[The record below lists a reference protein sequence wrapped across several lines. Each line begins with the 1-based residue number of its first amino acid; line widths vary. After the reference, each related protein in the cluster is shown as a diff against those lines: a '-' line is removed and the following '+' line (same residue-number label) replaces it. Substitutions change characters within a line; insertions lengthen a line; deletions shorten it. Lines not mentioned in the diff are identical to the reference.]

1 MPPRDLLV
9 PAFHVLHHPPLLMH
23 RPAVW
28 PARLPLEVPDDSCLA
43 HVAIQQQGREKGGEV
58 DPVQL
63 SADDLARLAEVEPA
77 FVERAIQAG
86 ALQKRETVG
95 GFGIQD
101 AARLRFLRAWDAAGL
116 AVETIG
122 DLIAQGELPF
132 SFMDVPVMAAQPRLP
147 STYEEFC
154 TQQGIELSTVRR
166 LHDALG
172 FTPAGPADHVR
183 EDDLVVVEL
192 LQQLLA
198 VGADEEVALRLL
210 RTYADALRRLTQ
222 AEADL
227 YESQIEEPLRRA
239 GATEQDLLDT
249 SGMTGAQLPPLFQQT
264 LLAVYRRHRQHVWL
278 DHSIG
283 HLERILEANGLH
295 RRLEAP
301 PCVCFVD
308 LTGYT
313 RLTEERGDAAAA
325 ELAGRLAA
333 LVEGI
338 SRRHG
343 GRPVR
348 WLGDGGMF
356 VFREPDAAV
365 AAAIDMVAQA
375 EHSGL
380 PPTHI
385 GIHCGPVVFQDG
397 DIYGSTVNIAARLS
411 ARAGPGEVLLSRP
424 VADHIPRPGRLE
436 PVGAVELKGV
446 AQPLQVW
453 RWSRS

>member
-1 MPPRDLLV
+1 MG
-9 PAFHVLHHPPLLMH
+9 
-23 RPAVW
+23 
-28 PARLPLEVPDDSCLA
+28 
-43 HVAIQQQGREKGGEV
+43 QQRREEAGEV
-58 DPVQL
+58 DRAQL

-77 FVERAIQAG
+77 FVQRAMQAG
-86 ALQKRETVG
+86 VLQKRELVG

-101 AARLRFLRAWDAAGL
+101 AARLRFLKAWDAAGL
-116 AVETIG
+116 KVEAIG

-132 SFMDVPVMAAQPRLP
+132 SFMDVPIMAAQPRLP
-147 STYEEFC
+147 STYQEFC
-154 TQQGIELSTVRR
+154 TQRGIELSRVQR

-172 FTPAGPADHVR
+172 FTPPAASDHVR
-183 EDDLVVVEL
+183 EDDLVVIEL

-198 VGADEEVALRLL
+198 VGAEEPAALRLL

-222 AEADL
+222 AEAEL
-227 YESQIEEPLRRA
+227 YEFQVEEKLRQA

-264 LLAVYRRHRQHVWL
+264 LMAVYRRHRQHVWL

-283 HLERILEANGLH
+283 HLERILETKGLH
-295 RRLEAP
+295 QRLDTP

-313 RLTEERGDAAAA
+313 RLTEEQGDAVAA

-333 LVEGI
+333 LVDGI
-338 SRRHG
+338 SRRYA

-365 AAAIDMVAQA
+365 EAAMEMVAQA
-375 EHSGL
+375 QDSGL

-397 DIYGSTVNIAARLS
+397 DIYGSTVNIAARLA
-411 ARAGPGEVLLSRP
+411 ARAAPGEVLISRP
-424 VADHIPRPGRLE
+424 VADRLPQPSRLE
-436 PVGAVELKGV
+436 PVGAVELKGL
-446 AQPLQVW
+446 AQPLEVW
-453 RWSRS
+453 RFPASPAPG

>member
-1 MPPRDLLV
+1 
-9 PAFHVLHHPPLLMH
+9 
-23 RPAVW
+23 
-28 PARLPLEVPDDSCLA
+28 
-43 HVAIQQQGREKGGEV
+43 V
-58 DPVQL
+58 DGVQL

-77 FVERAIQAG
+77 FVQRAMQAG
-86 ALQKRETVG
+86 ALKHQEPAG

-101 AARLRFLRAWDAAGL
+101 AARLRFLKAWDAAGL
-116 AVETIG
+116 RVEAIG
-122 DLIAQGELPF
+122 DLIAKGELPF

-147 STYEEFC
+147 STYQELCAE
-154 TQQGIELSTVRR
+154 QGIELTTVRR

-172 FTPAGPADHVR
+172 FTPPAASDHVR
-183 EDDLVVVEL
+183 EDDPVVIELFQRLV
-192 LQQLLA
+192 A
-198 VGADEEVALRLL
+198 AGAEEAAALRLL

-227 YESQIEEPLRRA
+227 YEFQVEEKLRQA

-264 LLAVYRRHRQHVWL
+264 LVAVYRRHRQHVWL

-283 HLERILEANGLH
+283 HLERILEAKGLH
-295 RRLEAP
+295 QRLDTP

-313 RLTEERGDAAAA
+313 RLTEEQGDTVAA

-338 SRRHG
+338 SRRYA

-365 AAAIDMVAQA
+365 QAAMEMVGQTRTAACPDPHRDPLWACGVPGRRHLWIHGQ
-375 EHSGL
+375 HRR
-380 PPTHI
+380 PP
-385 GIHCGPVVFQDG
+385 V
-397 DIYGSTVNIAARLS
+397 
-411 ARAGPGEVLLSRP
+411 
-424 VADHIPRPGRLE
+424 RPGRARGGAGQQARRRSHR
-436 PVGAVELKGV
+436 PVRTSGAGWGGRVQGRGPTAGGV
-446 AQPLQVW
+446 AVL
-453 RWSRS
+453 S

>member
-1 MPPRDLLV
+1 
-9 PAFHVLHHPPLLMH
+9 
-23 RPAVW
+23 
-28 PARLPLEVPDDSCLA
+28 
-43 HVAIQQQGREKGGEV
+43 V
-58 DPVQL
+58 DRAQL

-77 FVERAIQAG
+77 FVERAMQAG
-86 ALQKRETVG
+86 ALKNQELAG

-101 AARLRFLRAWDAAGL
+101 AARLRFLKAWDTAGL
-116 AVETIG
+116 NVETIG

-147 STYEEFC
+147 STYQDLC
-154 TQQGIELSTVRR
+154 TQRGIELSMVQQ

-172 FTPAGPADHVR
+172 FTPPAASDHVR
-183 EDDLVVVEL
+183 EDDLVVIEL
-192 LQQLLA
+192 LRQLLA
-198 VGADEEVALRLL
+198 VGAEESAALRLL

-227 YESQIEEPLRRA
+227 YEAQVEEPLRQA

-264 LLAVYRRHRQHVWL
+264 LVAVYRRHRQHVWL

-283 HLERILEANGLH
+283 HLERILEAKGLH
-295 RRLEAP
+295 QRLDTP

-308 LTGYT
+308 LTGFT
-313 RLTEERGDAAAA
+313 RLTEEQGDAVAA

-338 SRRHG
+338 SRRYA

-356 VFREPDAAV
+356 VFREADAAV
-365 AAAIDMVAQA
+365 GAATEMVAQA
-375 EHSGL
+375 QDSGL

-397 DIYGSTVNIAARLS
+397 DIYGSTVNVAARLS
-411 ARAGPGEVLLSRP
+411 ARAAPGEVLVSKP
-424 VADHIPRPGRLE
+424 VADRIAQPGRLE
-436 PVGAVELKGV
+436 PVGVVDLKGV

-453 RWSRS
+453 RCPADPAPGG

>member
-1 MPPRDLLV
+1 
-9 PAFHVLHHPPLLMH
+9 
-23 RPAVW
+23 
-28 PARLPLEVPDDSCLA
+28 
-43 HVAIQQQGREKGGEV
+43 
-58 DPVQL
+58 L
-63 SADDLARLAEVEPA
+63 SADELARLAEVEPA
-77 FVERAIQAG
+77 FVRRALQAG
-86 ALQKRETVG
+86 ALQQRETVG

-116 AVETIG
+116 SVETIG
-122 DLIAQGELPF
+122 DLIARGELPF
-132 SFMDVPVMAAQPRLP
+132 SFMDVPVMAAQPRLL

-154 TQQGIELSTVRR
+154 ARQGIELSRVQR

-172 FTPAGPADHVR
+172 FTPPAASDHVR

-192 LQQLLA
+192 FQQLLA
-198 VGADEEVALRLL
+198 VGAEEEAGLRLL

-227 YESQIEEPLRRA
+227 YEFQVEEPLRQA

-264 LLAVYRRHRQHVWL
+264 LLAVYRQHRQHVWL

-295 RRLEAP
+295 QRLEAP

-338 SRRHG
+338 SRRYA

-348 WLGDGGMF
+348 WLGDGGML

-365 AAAIDMVAQA
+365 AAAMDMVGQA

-411 ARAGPGEVLLSRP
+411 ARAGPGEVLVSKP
-424 VADHIPRPGRLE
+424 VADRIPQPGRVE
-436 PVGAVELKGV
+436 PLGVVELKGV
-446 AQPLQVW
+446 AQPLEVW
-453 RWSRS
+453 QWSS

>member
-1 MPPRDLLV
+1 MDR
-9 PAFHVLHHPPLLMH
+9 AQ
-23 RPAVW
+23 
-28 PARLPLEVPDDSCLA
+28 
-43 HVAIQQQGREKGGEV
+43 I
-58 DPVQL
+58 

-77 FVERAIQAG
+77 FVERAMQAG
-86 ALQKRETVG
+86 ALKNQELAG

-101 AARLRFLRAWDAAGL
+101 AARLRFLKAWDTAGMK
-116 AVETIG
+116 VETIG
-122 DLIAQGELPF
+122 YLIAQGELPF
-132 SFMDVPVMAAQPRLP
+132 SFMDVPVMAVQPRLP
-147 STYEEFC
+147 STYEDLC
-154 TQQGIELSTVRR
+154 TQRGIELSMVQQ

-172 FTPAGPADHVR
+172 FTPPAASDHVR
-183 EDDLVVVEL
+183 EDDLVVIEL
-192 LQQLLA
+192 LRQLLA
-198 VGADEEVALRLL
+198 VGAEESAALRLL

-227 YESQIEEPLRRA
+227 YEAQVEEPLRQA

-283 HLERILEANGLH
+283 HLERILEAKGLH
-295 RRLEAP
+295 QRLDTP

-313 RLTEERGDAAAA
+313 RLTKEQGDAAAA

-338 SRRHG
+338 SRRYA

-356 VFREPDAAV
+356 VFREPNAAV
-365 AAAIDMVAQA
+365 GAATEMVTQAQD
-375 EHSGL
+375 SGL

-397 DIYGSTVNIAARLS
+397 DIYGSTVNVAARLS
-411 ARAGPGEVLLSRP
+411 AKAAPGEVLVSKP
-424 VADHIPRPGRLE
+424 VADRIAQPGRLE
-436 PVGAVELKGV
+436 PVGVVELKGV
-446 AQPLQVW
+446 AQPLEVW
-453 RWSRS
+453 RCPADPALGG

>member
-1 MPPRDLLV
+1 
-9 PAFHVLHHPPLLMH
+9 
-23 RPAVW
+23 
-28 PARLPLEVPDDSCLA
+28 
-43 HVAIQQQGREKGGEV
+43 VAG
-58 DPVQL
+58 VQL

-77 FVERAIQAG
+77 FVQRAIQAR
-86 ALQKRETVG
+86 ALPKREPAG
-95 GFGIQD
+95 GFGVQD
-101 AARLRFLRAWDAAGL
+101 AARLRFLKAWDAAGL
-116 AVETIG
+116 KVEVIG
-122 DLIAQGELPF
+122 DLIAQGELPS
-132 SFMDVPVMAAQPRLP
+132 SFMDVPIMAAPPRLP
-147 STYEEFC
+147 STYAELC
-154 TQQGIELSTVRR
+154 AQRGIELATVQR

-172 FTPAGPADHVR
+172 FTPPAPSDHAR

-192 LQQLLA
+192 LQQLIA
-198 VGADEEVALRLL
+198 VGAEEAAALRLL
-210 RTYADALRRLTQ
+210 RTYADALRRLTL
-222 AEADL
+222 AEVEL
-227 YESQIEEPLRRA
+227 YEAQIEEPRRQA

-249 SGMTGAQLPPLFQQT
+249 SGAAGAQLPPLLQQT
-264 LLAVYRRHRQHVWL
+264 LVAVYRRHRQHVWL

-283 HLERILEANGLH
+283 HLERILEAKGLH
-295 RRLEAP
+295 ERLDTP

-313 RLTEERGDAAAA
+313 RLTEEQGDAVAA

-338 SRRHG
+338 SRRYG

-356 VFREPDAAV
+356 VFPEPDAAV
-365 AAAIDMVAQA
+365 AAAMDMVAQA
-375 EHSGL
+375 EDSGL

-397 DIYGSTVNIAARLS
+397 DIYGSTVNVAARLS
-411 ARAGPGEVLLSRP
+411 ARAAPGEILVSKP
-424 VADHIPRPGRLE
+424 VADRVPQPRRLE

-453 RWSRS
+453 RCPPGPGTG

>member
-1 MPPRDLLV
+1 MDR
-9 PAFHVLHHPPLLMH
+9 A
-23 RPAVW
+23 
-28 PARLPLEVPDDSCLA
+28 
-43 HVAIQQQGREKGGEV
+43 
-58 DPVQL
+58 QL

-77 FVERAIQAG
+77 FVERAMQAG
-86 ALQKRETVG
+86 ALKNQELPG

-101 AARLRFLRAWDAAGL
+101 AARLRFLKAWDTAGL
-116 AVETIG
+116 KVETIG

-147 STYEEFC
+147 STYQDLC
-154 TQQGIELSTVRR
+154 TQRGIELSMVQQ

-172 FTPAGPADHVR
+172 FTPPAASDYVR
-183 EDDLVVVEL
+183 EDDLVVIEL
-192 LQQLLA
+192 LRQLLA
-198 VGADEEVALRLL
+198 VGAEEPAALRLL

-227 YESQIEEPLRRA
+227 YEAQVEEPLRQA

-264 LLAVYRRHRQHVWL
+264 LVAVYRRHRQHVWL

-283 HLERILEANGLH
+283 HLERILEAKGLH
-295 RRLEAP
+295 RRLATP

-313 RLTEERGDAAAA
+313 RLTEEQGDAAAA

-338 SRRHG
+338 SRRYA

-348 WLGDGGMF
+348 WLGDGGML
-356 VFREPDAAV
+356 VFREADAAV
-365 AAAIDMVAQA
+365 GAATEMVTQAQD
-375 EHSGL
+375 SGL

-411 ARAGPGEVLLSRP
+411 ARAAPGEVLVSKP
-424 VADHIPRPGRLE
+424 VADRIAQPGRLE
-436 PVGAVELKGV
+436 PVGVVELKGV
-446 AQPLQVW
+446 AQPLEVW
-453 RWSRS
+453 RCPADPALGG

>member
-1 MPPRDLLV
+1 VD
-9 PAFHVLHHPPLLMH
+9 
-23 RPAVW
+23 
-28 PARLPLEVPDDSCLA
+28 EV
-43 HVAIQQQGREKGGEV
+43 G
-58 DPVQL
+58 L
-63 SADDLARLAEVEPA
+63 SADELARLAEVEPA
-77 FVERAIQAG
+77 FVERTVQAG
-86 ALQKRETVG
+86 ALQKRETAG

-101 AARLRFLRAWDAAGL
+101 AARLRFLKAWDAAGL
-116 AVETIG
+116 PVGAIG
-122 DLIAQGELPF
+122 DPIARGELPF

-147 STYEEFC
+147 STYKDFC
-154 TQQGIELSTVRR
+154 AQQGIELSTVLR

-172 FTPAGPADHVR
+172 FTPPAGSDHVR

-192 LQQLLA
+192 FQQLLA
-198 VGADEEVALRLL
+198 VGAEAAAALRLL

-227 YESQIEEPLRRA
+227 YEAQVEEPLRRS

-283 HLERILEANGLH
+283 HLERILETNGLH
-295 RRLEAP
+295 QRLQAP

-308 LTGYT
+308 LTGFT
-313 RLTEERGDAAAA
+313 RLTEEQGDAAAA

-356 VFREPDAAV
+356 VFREP
-365 AAAIDMVAQA
+365 AAATAAAMDMVAQA

-385 GIHCGPVVFQDG
+385 GIHAGPVVFQDG

-411 ARAGPGEVLLSRP
+411 ARAGPGEMLVSKP
-424 VADHIPRPGRLE
+424 VADRIPQPSPLE

-453 RWSRS
+453 RWAS

>member
-1 MPPRDLLV
+1 
-9 PAFHVLHHPPLLMH
+9 
-23 RPAVW
+23 
-28 PARLPLEVPDDSCLA
+28 
-43 HVAIQQQGREKGGEV
+43 V
-58 DPVQL
+58 DRAQL

-77 FVERAIQAG
+77 FVERAMQAG
-86 ALQKRETVG
+86 VLKNQELAG

-101 AARLRFLRAWDAAGL
+101 AARLRFLKAWDTAGL
-116 AVETIG
+116 KVETIG

-132 SFMDVPVMAAQPRLP
+132 SFMDIPVMAAQPRLP

-154 TQQGIELSTVRR
+154 TQRGIPVSMVQR

-172 FTPAGPADHVR
+172 FTPSAASDHVR
-183 EDDLVVVEL
+183 EDDLVPIEL
-192 LQQLLA
+192 LRQLLA
-198 VGADEEVALRLL
+198 VGAEESAALRLL
-210 RTYADALRRLTQ
+210 HTYADALRRLTQ

-227 YESQIEEPLRRA
+227 YEAQVEEPLRQA

-264 LLAVYRRHRQHVWL
+264 LVAVYRRHRQHVWL

-283 HLERILEANGLH
+283 HLERLLEAKGLH
-295 RRLEAP
+295 QRLDTP

-308 LTGYT
+308 LTGFT
-313 RLTEERGDAAAA
+313 RLTEEQGDAVAA

-338 SRRHG
+338 SRRYA

-356 VFREPDAAV
+356 VFREANAAV
-365 AAAIDMVAQA
+365 GAATEMVAQA
-375 EHSGL
+375 QDSGL

-397 DIYGSTVNIAARLS
+397 DIYGSTVNVAARLS
-411 ARAGPGEVLLSRP
+411 ARAAAGEVLVSKP
-424 VADHIPRPGRLE
+424 VADRIAQPGRLE
-436 PVGAVELKGV
+436 PVGVVDLKGV

-453 RWSRS
+453 RCPADPAPGG

>member
-1 MPPRDLLV
+1 
-9 PAFHVLHHPPLLMH
+9 
-23 RPAVW
+23 
-28 PARLPLEVPDDSCLA
+28 
-43 HVAIQQQGREKGGEV
+43 
-58 DPVQL
+58 
-63 SADDLARLAEVEPA
+63 
-77 FVERAIQAG
+77 
-86 ALQKRETVG
+86 
-95 GFGIQD
+95 
-101 AARLRFLRAWDAAGL
+101 
-116 AVETIG
+116 
-122 DLIAQGELPF
+122 
-132 SFMDVPVMAAQPRLP
+132 MDVPVMAAQPRLP
-147 STYEEFC
+147 STYQEFC
-154 TQQGIELSTVRR
+154 IQQGIDLSMVQR

-172 FTPAGPADHVR
+172 FTPPAASDDVR

-192 LQQLLA
+192 FQRLLA
-198 VGADEEVALRLL
+198 VGTGEDAALRLL

-227 YESQIEEPLRRA
+227 YEAHVEAPLREA

-264 LLAVYRRHRQHVWL
+264 LTAVYRRHRQHVWL

-295 RRLEAP
+295 QRLEAP
-301 PCVCFVD
+301 ACVCFVD

-333 LVEGI
+333 LVESI

-348 WLGDGGMF
+348 WLGDGGML
-356 VFREPDAAV
+356 VFREPADAV
-365 AAAIDMVAQA
+365 AAATDMVAQA
-375 EHSGL
+375 KHSGL
-380 PPTHI
+380 PPAHI

-411 ARAGPGEVLLSRP
+411 ARATPGEVLVSKP
-424 VADHIPRPGRLE
+424 VADRIDQPSRME
-436 PVGAVELKGV
+436 PVGVVELKGV
-446 AQPLQVW
+446 AQTLDVW
-453 RWSRS
+453 RCSADLGPGG

>member
-1 MPPRDLLV
+1 MDR
-9 PAFHVLHHPPLLMH
+9 A
-23 RPAVW
+23 
-28 PARLPLEVPDDSCLA
+28 
-43 HVAIQQQGREKGGEV
+43 
-58 DPVQL
+58 QL

-77 FVERAIQAG
+77 FVERAMQAG
-86 ALQKRETVG
+86 ALKNQELAG
-95 GFGIQD
+95 EFGIQD
-101 AARLRFLRAWDAAGL
+101 AARLRFLKAWDTAGL
-116 AVETIG
+116 KVETIG

-147 STYEEFC
+147 STYQDLC
-154 TQQGIELSTVRR
+154 TQRGIGLSMVQQ

-172 FTPAGPADHVR
+172 FTPPAASDHVR
-183 EDDLVVVEL
+183 EDDLVVIEL
-192 LQQLLA
+192 LRQLLA
-198 VGADEEVALRLL
+198 VGAEEAAALRLL
-210 RTYADALRRLTQ
+210 RTYADVLRRLTQ

-227 YESQIEEPLRRA
+227 YEAQVEEPLRQA

-264 LLAVYRRHRQHVWL
+264 LVAVYRRHRQHVWL

-283 HLERILEANGLH
+283 HLERLLEAKGLH
-295 RRLEAP
+295 QRLDTP

-308 LTGYT
+308 LTGFT
-313 RLTEERGDAAAA
+313 RLTEEQGDAVAA

-338 SRRHG
+338 SRRYA

-356 VFREPDAAV
+356 VFREANAAV
-365 AAAIDMVAQA
+365 GAATEMVAQA
-375 EHSGL
+375 QDSGL

-397 DIYGSTVNIAARLS
+397 DIYGSTVNVAARLS
-411 ARAGPGEVLLSRP
+411 ARAAAGEVLVSKP
-424 VADHIPRPGRLE
+424 VADRIAQPGRLE
-436 PVGAVELKGV
+436 PVGVVDLKGV

-453 RWSRS
+453 RCPADPAPGG

>member
-1 MPPRDLLV
+1 
-9 PAFHVLHHPPLLMH
+9 
-23 RPAVW
+23 
-28 PARLPLEVPDDSCLA
+28 
-43 HVAIQQQGREKGGEV
+43 
-58 DPVQL
+58 
-63 SADDLARLAEVEPA
+63 LAEVEPA
-77 FVERAIQAG
+77 FVERAMQAG
-86 ALQKRETVG
+86 ALKNQERAG

-101 AARLRFLRAWDAAGL
+101 AARLRFLKAWDTAGL
-116 AVETIG
+116 NVETIG

-147 STYEEFC
+147 STYQDLC
-154 TQQGIELSTVRR
+154 TQRGIELSMVQQ

-172 FTPAGPADHVR
+172 FTPPAASDHVR
-183 EDDLVVVEL
+183 EDDLVVIEL
-192 LQQLLA
+192 LRQLLA
-198 VGADEEVALRLL
+198 VGAEESAALRLL

-227 YESQIEEPLRRA
+227 YEAQVEEPLRQA

-264 LLAVYRRHRQHVWL
+264 LVAVYRRHRQHVWL

-283 HLERILEANGLH
+283 HLERILEAKGLH
-295 RRLEAP
+295 QRLDTP

-308 LTGYT
+308 LTGFT
-313 RLTEERGDAAAA
+313 RLTEEQGDAVAA

-338 SRRHG
+338 SRRYA

-356 VFREPDAAV
+356 VFREADAAV
-365 AAAIDMVAQA
+365 GAATEMVAQA
-375 EHSGL
+375 QDSGL

-397 DIYGSTVNIAARLS
+397 DIYGSTVNVAARLS
-411 ARAGPGEVLLSRP
+411 ARAAPREVLVSKP
-424 VADHIPRPGRLE
+424 VADRIAQPGRLE
-436 PVGAVELKGV
+436 PVGVVDLKGV

-453 RWSRS
+453 RCPADPAPGG

>member
-1 MPPRDLLV
+1 VPWMARVALV
-9 PAFHVLHHPPLLMH
+9 
-23 RPAVW
+23 
-28 PARLPLEVPDDSCLA
+28 E
-43 HVAIQQQGREKGGEV
+43 QQRRERVGVV
-58 DPVQL
+58 DQTQL
-63 SADDLARLAEVEPA
+63 SSDDLARLAEVEPA
-77 FVERAIQAG
+77 FVERAMQAG
-86 ALQKRETVG
+86 ALKNQELAG
-95 GFGIQD
+95 GFGVQD
-101 AARLRFLRAWDAAGL
+101 AARLRFLKAWDAAGL
-116 AVETIG
+116 SVEVIG
-122 DLIAQGELPF
+122 DLITRGELPF

-147 STYEEFC
+147 DTYEKYC
-154 TQQGIELSTVRR
+154 AQRGIELSTVQR

-172 FTPAGPADHVR
+172 FTPPAASDHVR
-183 EDDLVVVEL
+183 ADDPLLIEL
-192 LQQLLA
+192 LQQLMKA
-198 VGADEEVALRLL
+198 GAEEAAALRLL

-227 YESQIEEPLRRA
+227 FEFQVEEPLRQA
-239 GATEQDLLDT
+239 GATEQDLLNT
-249 SGMTGAQLPPLFQQT
+249 SGSAGAQLPPLLEQA
-264 LLAVYRRHRQHVWL
+264 LVGIYRRHRQHVWL

-283 HLERILEANGLH
+283 HLERILETKGLH
-295 RRLEAP
+295 QRLDTP

-313 RLTEERGDAAAA
+313 RLTEEQGDAVAA

-338 SRRHG
+338 SRRYG

-356 VFREPDAAV
+356 VFREPAAAV
-365 AAAIDMVAQA
+365 AAATDIVAQA
-375 EHSGL
+375 EHRGL

-411 ARAGPGEVLLSRP
+411 ARAAPGEVLVSKP
-424 VADHIPRPGRLE
+424 IADRIAQPGGLE

-453 RWSRS
+453 RCSADRAAG

>member
-1 MPPRDLLV
+1 
-9 PAFHVLHHPPLLMH
+9 
-23 RPAVW
+23 
-28 PARLPLEVPDDSCLA
+28 
-43 HVAIQQQGREKGGEV
+43 V
-58 DPVQL
+58 DRAQL
-63 SADDLARLAEVEPA
+63 SADDLARLAEVEPT
-77 FVERAIQAG
+77 FVQRAMRAR
-86 ALQKRETVG
+86 ALKNQELAG
-95 GFGIQD
+95 GFRIQD
-101 AARLRFLRAWDAAGL
+101 AARLRFLKAWDTAGL
-116 AVETIG
+116 KVETIG

-147 STYEEFC
+147 STYQDLC
-154 TQQGIELSTVRR
+154 TQQGIELSTVQQ

-172 FTPAGPADHVR
+172 FTPPAASDHVR
-183 EDDLVVVEL
+183 EDDLVVIEL
-192 LQQLLA
+192 LRQLLA
-198 VGADEEVALRLL
+198 VGAEASAALRLL

-227 YESQIEEPLRRA
+227 YEFQVEEKLRQA

-264 LLAVYRRHRQHVWL
+264 LVAVYRRHRQHVWL

-283 HLERILEANGLH
+283 HLERILEAKGLH
-295 RRLEAP
+295 QRLEAP

-313 RLTEERGDAAAA
+313 RLTEEQGDAVAA

-338 SRRHG
+338 SRRYA

-356 VFREPDAAV
+356 VFREADAAV
-365 AAAIDMVAQA
+365 AAATEMVTQAQD
-375 EHSGL
+375 SGL

-397 DIYGSTVNIAARLS
+397 DIYGSTVNVAARLS
-411 ARAGPGEVLLSRP
+411 ARAAPGEVLVSKP
-424 VADHIPRPGRLE
+424 VADRIAQPGRLE
-436 PVGAVELKGV
+436 PVGVVDLKGV

-453 RWSRS
+453 RCPTDPAPGG

>member
-1 MPPRDLLV
+1 MDR
-9 PAFHVLHHPPLLMH
+9 A
-23 RPAVW
+23 
-28 PARLPLEVPDDSCLA
+28 
-43 HVAIQQQGREKGGEV
+43 
-58 DPVQL
+58 QL

-77 FVERAIQAG
+77 FVERAMQAG
-86 ALQKRETVG
+86 ALKNQELPG

-101 AARLRFLRAWDAAGL
+101 AARLRFLKAWDTAGL
-116 AVETIG
+116 KVEAIG

-132 SFMDVPVMAAQPRLP
+132 SFMDIPVMAAQPRLP

-154 TQQGIELSTVRR
+154 TQRGIPVSMVQR

-172 FTPAGPADHVR
+172 FTPSAASDHVR
-183 EDDLVVVEL
+183 EDDLVVIEL
-192 LQQLLA
+192 LRQLLA
-198 VGADEEVALRLL
+198 VGAEESAALRLL
-210 RTYADALRRLTQ
+210 HTYADALRRLTQ

-227 YESQIEEPLRRA
+227 YEAQVEEPLRQA

-264 LLAVYRRHRQHVWL
+264 LLAVYRQHRQHVWL

-283 HLERILEANGLH
+283 HLERILEAKGLH
-295 RRLEAP
+295 QRLAAP

-308 LTGYT
+308 LTGFT
-313 RLTEERGDAAAA
+313 RLTEEQGDAVAA

-338 SRRHG
+338 SRRYA

-365 AAAIDMVAQA
+365 AAATEMVGQAQD
-375 EHSGL
+375 SSL
-380 PPTHI
+380 PPPTS
-385 GIHCGPVVFQDG
+385 GFAVGPWCSRTAT
-397 DIYGSTVNIAARLS
+397 STA
-411 ARAGPGEVLLSRP
+411 PP
-424 VADHIPRPGRLE
+424 
-436 PVGAVELKGV
+436 
-446 AQPLQVW
+446 
-453 RWSRS
+453 

>member
-1 MPPRDLLV
+1 MEQRWEG
-9 PAFHVLHHPPLLMH
+9 AG
-23 RPAVW
+23 AVD
-28 PARLPLEVPDDSCLA
+28 R
-43 HVAIQQQGREKGGEV
+43 
-58 DPVQL
+58 VQL

-77 FVERAIQAG
+77 FVERAMRAG
-86 ALQKRETVG
+86 VLQMPETAG
-95 GFGIQD
+95 GFGLQD
-101 AARLRFLRAWDAAGL
+101 AARLRFLKAWDAAGPT
-116 AVETIG
+116 VEAIG
-122 DLIAQGELPF
+122 DLIVQGELPF
-132 SFMDVPVMAAQPRLP
+132 AFMDAPVMAAQPRLP

-154 TQQGIELSTVRR
+154 AQRGIELSLLQR

-172 FTPAGPADHVR
+172 FTPPAASDHVL

-192 LQQLLA
+192 FQQLVA
-198 VGADEEVALRLL
+198 VGADESAALRLL
-210 RTYADALRRLTQ
+210 RAYADALRRLTQ

-227 YESQIEEPLRRA
+227 YEAQVEEPRRQA

-249 SGMTGAQLPPLFQQT
+249 SGAAGARLVPLLQQT
-264 LLAVYRRHRQHVWL
+264 LVAVYRRHRQHVWL

-283 HLERILEANGLH
+283 HLERILEAKGLH
-295 RRLEAP
+295 QRLDTP

-308 LTGYT
+308 LTGFT
-313 RLTEERGDAAAA
+313 RLTEEQGDA

-356 VFREPDAAV
+356 VFRDPDAAV
-365 AAAIDMVAQA
+365 AAAMDMVAQA
-375 EHSGL
+375 PAVGL

-385 GIHCGPVVFQDG
+385 GIHSGPVVFQHG

-411 ARAGPGEVLLSRP
+411 ARAAPGEVLVSRA
-424 VADHIPRPGRLE
+424 VADRISQPGLLE

-446 AQPLQVW
+446 AHPLQVW
-453 RWSRS
+453 RCRAGPAPG

>member
-1 MPPRDLLV
+1 
-9 PAFHVLHHPPLLMH
+9 
-23 RPAVW
+23 
-28 PARLPLEVPDDSCLA
+28 
-43 HVAIQQQGREKGGEV
+43 V
-58 DPVQL
+58 DRAQL

-77 FVERAIQAG
+77 FVERAMQAG
-86 ALQKRETVG
+86 ALKNQELAG

-101 AARLRFLRAWDAAGL
+101 AARLRFLKAWDTAGL
-116 AVETIG
+116 NVETIG

-147 STYEEFC
+147 STYQDLC
-154 TQQGIELSTVRR
+154 TQRGIELSMVQQ

-172 FTPAGPADHVR
+172 FTPPAASDHVR
-183 EDDLVVVEL
+183 EDDLVVIEL
-192 LQQLLA
+192 LRQLLA
-198 VGADEEVALRLL
+198 VGAEESAALRLL

-227 YESQIEEPLRRA
+227 YEAQVEEPLRQA

-264 LLAVYRRHRQHVWL
+264 LVAVYRRHRQHVWL
-278 DHSIG
+278 NHSIG
-283 HLERILEANGLH
+283 HLERILEAKGLH
-295 RRLEAP
+295 QRLDTP

-308 LTGYT
+308 LTGFT
-313 RLTEERGDAAAA
+313 RLTEEQGDAVAA

-338 SRRHG
+338 SRRYA

-356 VFREPDAAV
+356 VFREADAAV
-365 AAAIDMVAQA
+365 GAATEMVAQA
-375 EHSGL
+375 QDSGL

-397 DIYGSTVNIAARLS
+397 DIYGSTVNVAARLS
-411 ARAGPGEVLLSRP
+411 ARAAPREVLVSKP
-424 VADHIPRPGRLE
+424 VADRIAQPGRLE
-436 PVGAVELKGV
+436 PVGVVDLKGV
-446 AQPLQVW
+446 AHPLQVW
-453 RWSRS
+453 RCPTDPAPGG